1 MAFQSLYRRFRPQR
15 FGEVKGQTHLVN
27 ALQNAVREERVGHA
41 YLFSGPRGTG
51 KTSAARLLAKALNC
65 ENLGEDGD
73 PCGAC
78 RSCIAIESGTSMD
91 LFELDAA
98 SNRSIEHIRVLV
110 RNVAIGT
117 PGRRKVYILDE
128 VHMLLPAA
136 SNALLKTL
144 EEPPDHVVF
153 VLATTDPQKVLPTIR
168 SRTQHVE
175 LSLVGAEVM
184 EEHVRDIAVRAEL
197 DIDDAVVEHVVR
209 KGEGSVRDTL
219 SALDQVVAAGG
230 IGDDTIAVDTIVD
243 ALVASDVK
251 AALAAVSEVVAS
263 GADPRGVTEQLTR
276 RLRDMFLVI
285 ENSAPPQLTADM
297 VVSLGDQGRRLGV
310 AATVTALEQLGSAL
324 VDMHR
329 AADTRLVLEVALVRL
344 TNKAASTDVNDLV
357 RRIEHLEAELA
368 AGDPPPSSPP
378 PPPSSSSSSLAD
390 AGSRA
395 ESRRRS
401 GAGKAASAREAL
413 SSATNGDAAA
423 PAAPRVPP
431 PAPTQQPPPLPEG
444 RPIPA
449 RAEQTAAEPAPPPT
463 SAPSG
468 MSVDAAA
475 IAAAWPDGIAL
486 ALPSRTR
493 VRFQAGEF
501 TDVGPGHISYV
512 VPNAQYRDRCL
523 EVRDEVAGAISEHFA
538 AAISLDVDLEATDP
552 VAATAAATPI
562 SEVEAAES
570 DLAMVDTGDLTDAPV
585 DEQSGADRLRAAF
598 PGASIFEADDR

>member
-41 YLFSGPRGTG
+41 YLLSGPRGTG

-73 PCGAC
+73 PCTAC

-98 SNRSIEHIRVLV
+98 SNRGIDDIRVLV
-110 RNVAIGT
+110 GNVAMGT

-128 VHMLLPAA
+128 VHMLTPAA

-153 VLATTDPQKVLPTIR
+153 VLATTDPKKVLPTIR

-197 DIDDAVVEHVVR
+197 DIDDAIVEHVVR

-243 ALVASDVK
+243 ALVARDVK

-263 GADPRGVTEQLTR
+263 GADPRDVTERLTR

-285 ENSAPPQLTADM
+285 EDSAPPQLTADM

-310 AATVTALEQLGSAL
+310 AATVRALEQLGSAL
-324 VDMHR
+324 VDMR
-329 AADTRLVLEVALVRL
+329 QAADTRLVLEVALVRL

-368 AGDPPPSSPP
+368 AGDPPP
-378 PPPSSSSSSLAD
+378 SSSSLAD

-444 RPIPA
+444 RPVPA

-501 TDVGPGHISYV
+501 TDVGPGHVSYV

-570 DLAMVDTGDLTDAPV
+570 DLAIVDTGDLTDAPV